1 MSAARDL
8 PALSREELL
17 ALVVELQRRITELR
31 AGHEALRV
39 EIDLRKRGGMRRAA
53 PFAKGNRGAEPKPP
67 GRKPGAGTFRYRE
80 VSPPEAITEPPV
92 DVRVTLDACLACVA
106 DLWRRS
112 ESIVCI
118 ALSSPNTLARK

>member
-92 DVRVTLDACLACVA
+92 DVKSDTRRLPCV
-106 DLWRRS
+106 WRTSGGGASRLYVS
-112 ESIVCI
+112 H
-118 ALSSPNTLARK
+118 